1 MPAAILTV
9 RRRDRGAE
17 SLKSRWGQQ
26 TIALS
31 TTATRSALSTRG
43 CTRHAQRLRTQEPGS
58 HLEVRQRHGSV
69 VMVGTANH
77 RLTSTGKTVVL
88 NTGGPRGASALRRFA
103 SAAACSSRA
112 HLSRAPAL
120 ALGPCSR
127 RGTRRPSAASP
138 SQFRLR
144 RNARGPGHSSW
155 CCSLQ
160 WYHEQCA
167 DTFDLNPND
176 SE

>member
-1 MPAAILTV
+1 MPHGPLPLPVYCAVCGVASQPALERWAPRRRLAWPYLTQITVARHAGALATIDALLCVRIDNGRKWPGGSQPAIDCCGQVVGLSEPVPRWRNRSMPAAILTV

-69 VMVGTANH
+69 VCRVHNGC
-77 RLTSTGKTVVL
+77 R
-88 NTGGPRGASALRRFA
+88 
-103 SAAACSSRA
+103 
-112 HLSRAPAL
+112 
-120 ALGPCSR
+120 
-127 RGTRRPSAASP
+127 
-138 SQFRLR
+138 
-144 RNARGPGHSSW
+144 
-155 CCSLQ
+155 
-160 WYHEQCA
+160 
-167 DTFDLNPND
+167 
-176 SE
+176 